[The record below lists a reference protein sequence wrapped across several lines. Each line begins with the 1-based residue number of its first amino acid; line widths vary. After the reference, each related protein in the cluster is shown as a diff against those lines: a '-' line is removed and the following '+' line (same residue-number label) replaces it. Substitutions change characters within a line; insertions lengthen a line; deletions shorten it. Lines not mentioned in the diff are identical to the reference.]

1 MKLVINAE
9 ANIIAIEGPN
19 QENEVIPLYS
29 AKGFQVISSLWT
41 KVGWNQ
47 KYSYTFTWM
56 GRPIIQLPED
66 LVRIQEVIY
75 RIKPDLIIE
84 TGVAHGGSLIYYA
97 SLCKAMGKG
106 RVVGI
111 DIEISPHNRNA
122 MERHELSPYITLVE
136 GDSTSRFTVEEV
148 KRNVRS
154 QEAVMLILDSNHTK
168 NHVLKELQAYH
179 DLVTAGSYIV
189 ITDGIMKD
197 LHDVPRGKP
206 EWVRY
211 NPCEAAQIFLKEHP
225 EYVMETPSWLFNES
239 DLNEGVTYWPR
250 AWLRKTRQVSQFK
263 SRHL

>member
-1 MKLVINAE
+1 
-9 ANIIAIEGPN
+9 
-19 QENEVIPLYS
+19 
-29 AKGFQVISSLWT
+29 
-41 KVGWNQ
+41 
-47 KYSYTFTWM
+47 
-56 GRPIIQLPED
+56 
-66 LVRIQEVIY
+66 
-75 RIKPDLIIE
+75 
-84 TGVAHGGSLIYYA
+84 
-97 SLCKAMGKG
+97 
-106 RVVGI
+106 
-111 DIEISPHNRNA
+111 
-122 MERHELSPYITLVE
+122 
-136 GDSTSRFTVEEV
+136 
-148 KRNVRS
+148 
-154 QEAVMLILDSNHTK
+154 MLILDSNHTK

-206 EWVRY
+206 EWVRD